1 MSLLGEQW
9 RWISLP
15 VILAIHSRQI
25 SEHGGIDGIRD
36 LGLLESALARPQNL
50 AAYKNPTVFDLAAAY
65 GFGLASNHPFLDGNK
80 RTAFVTTRLFLS
92 LHGWIVTAPPQ
103 EKIDIFLKL
112 AAGKLSEQDLSLWLK
127 NSGSSLP

>member
-1 MSLLGEQW
+1 MSTW

-36 LGLLESALARPQNL
+36 LGLLESALARAQNL
-50 AAYKNPTVFDLAAAY
+50 AAYKDPTVFDLAAAY

-80 RTAFVTTRLFLS
+80 RTAFVATRLFLS
-92 LHGWIVTAPPQ
+92 LHGWTVAASAQ
-103 EKIDIFLKL
+103 DKIDVFLKL
-112 AAGKLSEQDLSLWLK
+112 AAGKFSEQALSLWLK
-127 NSGSSLP
+127 NGSSPLP